1 MSQKAV
7 QAIIGKAVLDSEYRQ
22 ALFADPETALE
33 GYDLTE
39 QEVATL
45 KGIDS
50 ETMESLAGTLDERIS
65 KAVMGFSGAGGP
77 SVEGLEPGLP
87 PDVSGMQPYP

>member
-1 MSQKAV
+1 MSQEAV
-7 QAIIGKAVLDSEYRQ
+7 QAIIGKAVLDSEFRQ
-22 ALFADPETALE
+22 ALFADPVAALE

-65 KAVMGFSGAGGP
+65 KAVIAFGAGG
-77 SVEGLEPGLP
+77 SSASGLEPDLP
-87 PDVSGMQPYP
+87 LEGSGMQPYP

>member
-1 MSQKAV
+1 MSQEAV
-7 QAIIGKAVLDSEYRQ
+7 QAIIGKAVLDSEFRQ
-22 ALFADPETALE
+22 ALFADPESALE
-33 GYDLTE
+33 GYDLSE

-65 KAVMGFSGAGGP
+65 KAVIAFSGAGGP
-77 SVEGLEPGLP
+77 STQGLDPELP
-87 PDVSGMQPYP
+87 LGGSGMQPYP

>member
-1 MSQKAV
+1 MSQEAV
-7 QAIIGKAVLDSEYRQ
+7 QAIIGKAVLDSEFRQ
-22 ALFADPETALE
+22 ALFADPEAALE

-65 KAVMGFSGAGGP
+65 KAFIAFGAGG
-77 SVEGLEPGLP
+77 SAVEGVEPGLP
-87 PDVSGMQPYP
+87 PEGTGMQPYP

>member
-1 MSQKAV
+1 MSKQAV
-7 QAIIGKAVLDSEYRQ
+7 QAIIGKAVLDGDFRQ
-22 ALFADPETALE
+22 ALFADPTTALE

-65 KAVMGFSGAGGP
+65 KAVIGFSGSGGP
-77 SVEGLEPGLP
+77 SVQGVEPGLP
-87 PDVSGMQPYP
+87 PGMTGMQP